1 MKKVIL
7 IALVW
12 SVPFC
17 FAQNKVEAEKL
28 VEEGIPY
35 HDKGD
40 FEGAI
45 NKYDK
50 ALELDKNNVFAL
62 SEKAFSLLSL
72 KEYDKT
78 ITICKSLIESNPN
91 DDILKTIY
99 VTYGNALDGQ
109 NKTDKSIEIYSEGI
123 SKFPDYYQLYYNKG
137 VTYASVKKN
146 DEAIK
151 CFQNALL
158 KNPKHASSNNG
169 IGRLEKAR
177 GNRIPA
183 ILAFCR
189 FLIIEP
195 QTNRSK
201 ENLASLKELLMQ
213 GVKKTGE
220 NAISV
225 NIDPKDLDADDK
237 SEKRKE
243 NNFNSTNMILSMTS
257 ALDFDDKNKDKTEV
271 ENFIR
276 KMETICASL
285 SETRKTNYG
294 FYWEYFAPYFVEL
307 KKNNLLEPFA
317 YIVFASSDDEY
328 IKNWIK
334 NDKTELDKF
343 YNWSKEYKWTNNK

>member
-1 MKKVIL
+1 MKKVNLLIL
-7 IALVW
+7 LL
-12 SVPFC
+12 SVSIC
-17 FAQNKVEAEKL
+17 IAQNKVEAEKL

-50 ALELDKNNVFAL
+50 ALELDKNNILAL

-72 KEYDKT
+72 KEYDQT
-78 ITICKSLIESNPN
+78 IAICKLVMESYPN
-91 DDILKTIY
+91 DNKLKTIY

-109 NKTDKSIEIYSEGI
+109 NKTDKSLEIYTQGI
-123 SKFPDYYQLYYNKG
+123 KKFPDYYQLYYNKG
-137 VTYASVKKN
+137 VTYSSVKKN
-146 DEAIK
+146 DDAIN
-151 CFQNALL
+151 CFQKALL
-158 KNPKHASSNNG
+158 QNPKHSSSNNG
-169 IGRLEKAR
+169 LGRLENAK

-201 ENLASLKELLMQ
+201 ENLLSLKELLIQ
-213 GVKKTGE
+213 GLKKTGE
-220 NAISV
+220 NAISLS
-225 NIDPKDLDADDK
+225 IDSKDLDSDDK
-237 SEKRKE
+237 KVKE

-257 ALDFDDKNKDKTEV
+257 ALDFDEKNKSKTEI

-285 SETRKTNYG
+285 SETKKSNFG
-294 FYWEYFAPYFVEL
+294 FYWDYLAPYFVEL

-317 YIVFASSDDEY
+317 YIVFASSEDEY

-334 NDKTELDKF
+334 NDKSELDKF
-343 YNWSKEYKWTNNK
+343 YNWSKAYNWSSKK

>member
-1 MKKVIL
+1 MKNKNLYLFL
-7 IALVW
+7 IFFFTNLLI
-12 SVPFC
+12 
-17 FAQNKVEAEKL
+17 AQNKVEAEKL

-40 FEGAI
+40 YEGAI

-50 ALELDKNNVFAL
+50 ALALDKDNRLAL
-62 SEKAFSLLSL
+62 SEKAFSLLAL

-78 ITICKSLIESNPN
+78 ISICKLILKKFPN
-91 DDILKTIY
+91 DNGLKTVY

-109 NKTDKSIEIYSEGI
+109 NKTDKALEIYDEGI
-123 SKFPDYYQLYYNKG
+123 NKFPDYYQLYYNKG
-137 VTYASVKKN
+137 VTYSSVKKN

-151 CFQNALL
+151 CFQKALL
-158 KNPKHASSNNG
+158 INPKHSSSNNG
-169 IGRLEKAR
+169 IGRLEKEK
-177 GNRIPA
+177 GNRIA
-183 ILAFCR
+183 SILGFCR

-220 NAISV
+220 NAISLS
-225 NIDPKDLDADDK
+225 IDSKDLD
-237 SEKRKE
+237 SEDEKVKE

-257 ALDFDDKNKDKTEV
+257 ALDFDEKNKDKTEI

-285 SETRKTNYG
+285 SETKKSNFG
-294 FYWEYFAPYFVEL
+294 FYWDYLAPYFVEM

-317 YIVFASSDDEY
+317 YIVFASSEDEY

-343 YNWSKEYKWTNNK
+343 YNWSKEYNWNSKK